1 MIWGISSGTVRAA
14 CRACL
19 SVLALAAAPAL
30 AQSEPAAL
38 ERTIPQPE
46 IQTQSAPTVS
56 GPRRA
61 KPVRVKTPKRFTLGA
76 VNIQGAKTFTREEL
90 SQYFE
95 PMLAREID
103 GAKLGEL
110 AARITQRYR
119 QSGYLLSYASI
130 PAQNVEGGIVN
141 LAITEGRIDRITVS
155 GAGSGR
161 SAVEAIAEPLVQDA
175 PLKSATLE
183 RVVGLIRD
191 LPGIS
196 LTDVSLTRSDAD
208 SGLYGLKIRVAR
220 KPVKLF
226 SYADNRGAES
236 IGRIRFYTSASLTS
250 LAVGGDELRFDLFG
264 IPGHG
269 KRYLYGQILA
279 SAPIGHDGLRLALAA
294 SKGDQNLRP
303 DDQVQS
309 DSRNFL
315 AQLSYP
321 MIRARSLTVVG
332 KASLNDWRSSA
343 DDHGVPRL
351 RDRLRVARL
360 GVEFSTETRTR
371 LRGEFTLSTGLG
383 FDGATRAGDPLA
395 SRPDAGGRFVKGA
408 FNLRLAK
415 PLADNVRL
423 QAAVAGQYST
433 RSLLSFEEFAV
444 GGSQIGRAFDY
455 NEITGDHGLA
465 GVVEIAYRL
474 GDNKGL
480 IKKPELFAYADGG
493 ATFRKHAT
501 PDFPKKEWLAG
512 TGVGARFGFG
522 GFVLSGEIGVPV
534 ERSHAHRSVRAFFS
548 IARSL

>member
-1 MIWGISSGTVRAA
+1 MWGFSSRTVRFAS
-14 CRACL
+14 RACL
-19 SVLALAAAPAL
+19 SVLAVAAAPAV
-30 AQSEPAAL
+30 AQNEPAAL
-38 ERTIPQPE
+38 ERTIPQLE
-46 IQTQSAPTVS
+46 TQTQPSPSIS

-61 KPVRVKTPKRFTLGA
+61 KAARVKTPKRFTLGA

-95 PMLAREID
+95 PMLAREIE

-119 QSGYLLSYASI
+119 RSGYLLSYASI
-130 PAQNVEGGIVN
+130 PAQNVAGGIVN
-141 LAITEGRIDRITVS
+141 LAVTEGRIDRITVS
-155 GAGSGR
+155 GGGSGR

-175 PLKSATLE
+175 PLKTATLE

-196 LTDVSLTRSDAD
+196 LTDVSLTRSDTD

-220 KPVKLF
+220 RPVKLL

-269 KRYLYGQILA
+269 KRYLYGQVLA
-279 SAPIGHDGLRLALAA
+279 SAPLGHDGLRLTVAA
-294 SKGDQNLRP
+294 SKGDQNLRA
-303 DDQVQS
+303 DDRIES

-315 AQLSYP
+315 AQVSYP
-321 MIRARSLTVVG
+321 VLRARSLTVVG

-360 GVEFSTETRTR
+360 GVELSTETRMR
-371 LRGEFTLSTGLG
+371 LRGEFTVSTGLG
-383 FDGATRAGDPLA
+383 FGAATKAGDALA

-408 FNLRLAK
+408 FNVRVAT

-423 QAAVAGQYST
+423 QTAVAGQYST
-433 RSLLSFEEFAV
+433 SSLLSFEEFAV

-455 NEITGDHGLA
+455 NEISGDHGLA
-465 GVVEIAYRL
+465 GVVEVAYRL

-493 ATFRKHAT
+493 ATFRKHGA

-512 TGVGARFGFG
+512 TGIGARFGAG
-522 GFVLSGEIGVPV
+522 GFVLSGEVGVPV
-534 ERSHAHRSVRAFFS
+534 ERSRAHRSVRAFFS
-548 IARSL
+548 ISRTL